1 MRFLSFR
8 KPRFRRRGRRRRTGR
23 LTGWIAVI
31 ALFGVCALLA
41 AWLEELGRVELIG
54 SPRIHDG
61 DTLTLQGERI
71 RLMGIDAFE
80 YDQTCEASGRR
91 YACGRE
97 ARAHLTRLA
106 ELPGVKCE
114 GSRRDRYDR
123 LLAVC
128 MAGGTDLNRE
138 MVSSGWAV
146 AYGNYHSVEAS
157 ARARKQGAWRGE
169 FVYPQEWRATNGQA
183 RENEHDFLGW
193 LLEKIG
199 GFLL

>member
-8 KPRFRRRGRRRRTGR
+8 KPRFRRRSGRRRGGQ
-23 LTGWIAVI
+23 LTGWIVVI
-31 ALFGVCALLA
+31 VLFGACALLA
-41 AWLEELGRVELIG
+41 ARLEELGRVEISG
-54 SPRIHDG
+54 SARIHDG

-80 YDQTCEASGRR
+80 KNQTCEREGAI

-97 ARAHLTRLA
+97 AEAHLLRLA
-106 ELPGVKCE
+106 SASDLKCD
-114 GSRRDRYDR
+114 GTRRDRYGR

-128 MAGGTDLNRE
+128 RAGGVDLNRE
-138 MVSSGWAV
+138 MVSSGWAT
-146 AYGNYHSVEAS
+146 AYGDYGADELA
-157 ARARKQGAWRGE
+157 ARRNRRGAWRGE
-169 FVYPQEWRATNGQA
+169 FVEPSAWRATNGQP

-193 LLEKIG
+193 LLEKAG